1 MEQRPDLTLEFTE
14 AEESCSRCEGFR
26 NERDSARR
34 KNQTLEKEIQILK
47 TKSEDYQRISQ
58 ELQKSLESVKEEQ
71 RNLQLLSENLEAAK
85 KEQQEKIG
93 QPKRK
98 NEEPENKVTKNT
110 SEFEKILA
118 SEQKLRKALD
128 CLEKS
133 LAEFK
138 AKNVELENMSEEK
151 KPLHEKSN
159 AERSKCDDL
168 RKEIRR
174 LNLRLSP
181 KMAGRIHYYS
191 KDFDINGVVHALETN
206 FRGPNSTQTR
216 IIKTRSSDE
225 EGKATD
231 ILENRVDREI
241 VSGTK
246 DEEQSWWC
254 VDLTENYA
262 LYLTHYTLRHG
273 PKTNISYLLNW
284 RLEGSL
290 DGQSWQTLRRHDN
303 DRGLTGNHP
312 YRRCT
317 WAIDGN
323 VNAFRYFRIL
333 QTGKNSSGRFGI
345 FLSGIELYGVLIE
358 IGS

>member
-1 MEQRPDLTLEFTE
+1 MFVCFFLCP
-14 AEESCSRCEGFR
+14 
-26 NERDSARR
+26 
-34 KNQTLEKEIQILK
+34 
-47 TKSEDYQRISQ
+47 TKSGID
-58 ELQKSLESVKEEQ
+58 
-71 RNLQLLSENLEAAK
+71 
-85 KEQQEKIG
+85 
-93 QPKRK
+93 
-98 NEEPENKVTKNT
+98 
-110 SEFEKILA
+110 
-118 SEQKLRKALD
+118 
-128 CLEKS
+128 
-133 LAEFK
+133 
-138 AKNVELENMSEEK
+138 
-151 KPLHEKSN
+151 
-159 AERSKCDDL
+159 
-168 RKEIRR
+168 
-174 LNLRLSP
+174 
-181 KMAGRIHYYS
+181 YYS
-191 KDFDINGVVHALETN
+191 KDFDINGVVYALETN

-216 IIKTRSSDE
+216 IIATRSSDE
-225 EGKATD
+225 GGKAID

-273 PKTNISYLLNW
+273 AKTNISYLLNW

-317 WAIDGN
+317 WAINGN

-358 IGS
+358 IGNKSTFLKKSANDGNVVSLP